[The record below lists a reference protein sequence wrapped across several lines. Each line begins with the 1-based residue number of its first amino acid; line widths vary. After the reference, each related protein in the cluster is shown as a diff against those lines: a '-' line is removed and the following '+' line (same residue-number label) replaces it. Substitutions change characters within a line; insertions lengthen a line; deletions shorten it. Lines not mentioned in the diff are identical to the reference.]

1 MPDSF
6 RSETIANWV
15 SDFADTP
22 AYEQMTPPAKEFAQE
37 ILPAFLQRACRERDV
52 QPAELGE
59 SDLKPGLLDGV
70 GSIELP
76 ASARQQAPELC
87 AVFLGE
93 MEARGWLAEG
103 TKLGL
108 YVRALRG
115 AFEEQIA
122 PQPVRNPGARIGRN
136 DPCPCGSG
144 KKYKRCCMN
153 RTL

>member
-1 MPDSF
+1 MSDQF
-6 RSETIANWV
+6 RSDTIANWV
-15 SDFADTP
+15 SDFGDTP
-22 AYEQMTPPAKEFAQE
+22 AFLQLTPAAKEYAQE
-37 ILPAFLQRACRERDV
+37 ILPAFLQRACRERNV
-52 QPAELGE
+52 EPAELAE

-76 ASARQQAPELC
+76 ASARAEAPELC

-93 MEARGWLAEG
+93 MEARGRLAEG
-103 TKLGL
+103 TTLGL

-115 AFEEQIA
+115 AFEEQA
-122 PQPVRNPGARIGRN
+122 SPKPVVNPGARIGRN

-144 KKYKRCCMN
+144 LKYKRCCMN